1 MEGPEGQGND
11 FCLCKKK
18 KKKKKGSSS
27 TECSAQA
34 GKDPSSAVPPSRAG
48 SQEKLY
54 INARPSVNP
63 PLKRVRGFDS
73 FRKKIAPLRK
83 KLEKRKFSFNSFRL
97 RRDTRFR
104 TSQLPLIRRACF
116 KKNVLE
122 FSPPRVI

>member
-1 MEGPEGQGND
+1 MEGLGGQGND
-11 FCLCKKK
+11 FCLCKK

-34 GKDPSSAVPPSRAG
+34 GKDPSSG

-54 INARPSVNP
+54 NARPSVNP

-83 KLEKRKFSFNSFRL
+83 KFEKRKFSFNTFRL

-104 TSQLPLIRRACF
+104 TSQLPLILIRRIV
-116 KKNVLE
+116 VLLLRGT
-122 FSPPRVI
+122 F